1 MSKAR
6 TMPVVL
12 RIDGYIFFFYSNE
25 GDPREP
31 IHVHVRRS
39 GSEAK
44 IWLEPTIGVAESK
57 GFNSR
62 EQSAILRNVI
72 IHRILIEKAWR
83 DYFGN

>member
-1 MSKAR
+1 
-6 TMPVVL
+6 MPVIL

-31 IHVHVRRS
+31 IHVHVRRG

-44 IWLEPTIGVAESK
+44 IWLEPTIGVTESK
-57 GFNSR
+57 GSNSR
-62 EQSAILRNVI
+62 EQSAILRIAI

>member
-1 MSKAR
+1 M
-6 TMPVVL
+6 
-12 RIDGYIFFFYSNE
+12 
-25 GDPREP
+25 
-31 IHVHVRRS
+31 HVRRG

-62 EQSAILRNVI
+62 EQSAILRIVI

>member
-1 MSKAR
+1 
-6 TMPVVL
+6 MPVIL

-57 GFNSR
+57 GSNSR
-62 EQSAILRNVI
+62 EQSAILRIAI